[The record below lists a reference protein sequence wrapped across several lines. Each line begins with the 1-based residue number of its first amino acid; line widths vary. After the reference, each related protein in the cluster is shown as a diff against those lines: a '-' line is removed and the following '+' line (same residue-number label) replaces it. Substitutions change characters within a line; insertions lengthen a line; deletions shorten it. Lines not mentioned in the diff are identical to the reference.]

1 MKSSYIRTIPF
12 VFIGSIP
19 AILSAQAVSPVGNG
33 RTGMPFIWAPWEAA
47 VSVNWTRANFSV
59 MSDSLNVINEGSNA
73 PMVSNSWF
81 NTWGSDVALQQN
93 YRGWLGFQIEA
104 SAGAGSCDVKKQDGT
119 EYKLAPKYLAFTYGP
134 VITRRTAHRTNL
146 WVRGLLGV
154 GRQDLSPDAAFKADV
169 RASQPKYEFADTGIA
184 IPGGAGI
191 DRAIN
196 SKMLFR
202 WAVDDIHTQLF
213 NTGQNHW
220 RTGVG
225 FAWGWGR
232 GSSD

>member
-1 MKSSYIRTIPF
+1 M
-12 VFIGSIP
+12 
-19 AILSAQAVSPVGNG
+19 
-33 RTGMPFIWAPWEAA
+33 
-47 VSVNWTRANFSV
+47 
-59 MSDSLNVINEGSNA
+59 
-73 PMVSNSWF
+73 
-81 NTWGSDVALQQN
+81 
-93 YRGWLGFQIEA
+93 
-104 SAGAGSCDVKKQDGT
+104 KKQDGT
-119 EYKLAPKYLAFTYGP
+119 EYKHAPKYLAFTYGP

-225 FAWGWGR
+225 FAWGWGS